1 MAGMQKIVKEQMRMR
16 MGISRNKPT
25 QSWVERAKIE
35 LEHEDELTIERAYEL
50 GRIRG
55 GKEQKAEDHSE
66 EHLNW
71 ILWQHH
77 LWVYEMCHNS
87 NIETLTFK
95 EWIDKKL
102 KEE

>member
-1 MAGMQKIVKEQMRMR
+1 MTR
-16 MGISRNKPT
+16 SRNKPT
-25 QSWVERAKIE
+25 QTWIERAKIKMK
-35 LEHEDELTIERAYEL
+35 HEEPTIESAYEL
-50 GRIRG
+50 GKIRG
-55 GKEQKAEDHSE
+55 MKEQKAEDHSE

-77 LWVYEMCHNS
+77 LWSYEMCHNP
-87 NIETLTFK
+87 NIESLTFK